1 MKLKAFGYLRIS
13 TKTNLKGDGFRRQKQ
28 SIADYSKDQ
37 KIELVQ
43 LHQECWTGTDA
54 DRPEF
59 NQLLANCNETGIKT
73 IVIESADRLARDLMV
88 QLQLLAICK
97 KAGIRVIAAN
107 TGMDLTDDS
116 DPMRKTIY
124 SVMGAM
130 AEYEKSALVMKL
142 AKARN
147 AISKAQGKRI
157 EGRKKAQYPIALIE
171 RIKNLRGKKRR
182 IGSHSYN
189 RIATILNNE
198 GIQTVSGKKFLPS
211 TIHSI
216 LASN

>member
-1 MKLKAFGYLRIS
+1 MKLKAFVYLRIS

-28 SIADYSKDQ
+28 SIADYCKDQ
-37 KIELVQ
+37 KIKLVQ

-59 NQLLANCNETGIKT
+59 NKLLANCNDTGIKT

-97 KAGIRVIAAN
+97 KAGIKVIAAN
-107 TGMDLTDDS
+107 TSMDLTDDS

-130 AEYEKSALVMKL
+130 AEYEKTALVMKL

-147 AISKAQGKRI
+147 ALSKARGKRI
-157 EGRKKAQYPIALIE
+157 EGRKKAVYPIALVE

-182 IGSHSYN
+182 IGSRSFKE
-189 RIATILNNE
+189 IANILNKE
-198 GIQTVSGKKFLPS
+198 GMKTVSGKEFLPS

-216 LASN
+216 ISQ